1 MTNLAC
7 AEGLF
12 SLNRFSLG
20 LSAANADVNVDDV
33 NVNVH
38 GKANGWRLF
47 GAYEINDRYSIEGG
61 MSTFDRPDDPTI
73 ASIPEVEN
81 ESYDLFAVGKLP
93 LSDKF
98 EVFGKAGFVS
108 WTTEIEESEESEFSS
123 RSTDLALGL
132 GGEYDL
138 NTRLSIRGEYLW
150 TDSNNSGASD
160 TMSVAAIFYFQ

>member
-160 TMSVAAIFYFQ
+160 TMSVAAIFHFQ